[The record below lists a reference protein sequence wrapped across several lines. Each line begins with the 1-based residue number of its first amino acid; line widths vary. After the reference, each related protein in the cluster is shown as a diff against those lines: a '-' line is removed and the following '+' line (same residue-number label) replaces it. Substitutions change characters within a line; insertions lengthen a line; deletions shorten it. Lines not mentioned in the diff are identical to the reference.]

1 MPRILGPN
9 AATGI
14 SCCHFKL
21 RRGSLQGHIVPYMFS
36 YWHCQIDSSKRAVM
50 ADQIVITEKTSQ
62 AKDVRAAVG
71 SRYGDILPAEGHLF
85 DLLEPEDVVPAWKRW
100 SPILLRPE
108 GLYGTRPAEG
118 GNKAAK
124 LRAIREALRTA
135 KRVWLATDCDREG
148 QLIGQEILEHYDYRG
163 QVMRV
168 LFTAQDSQT
177 IRDAF
182 ARAKPNTEYARL
194 YAAAVARRQADQ
206 IYNLSL
212 TRTATVILGQGARRV
227 IGVGRVKTP
236 TLAIVCKRELEI
248 RNFVPLAYFEV
259 VATAK
264 VAGGQFQMRHA
275 PQDRIVRREIAQEI
289 VNLAQAFEGALG
301 VRVEDKR
308 QGPPKLHDL
317 PSLQKL
323 CSSRFGWPASKT
335 LAVAQELYDGQG
347 KKIITYPR
355 AEVRYL
361 PPSLITDV
369 PRIVAGLRVGQS
381 FSAIPVPEPPVIRK
395 GASGSFYDKG
405 LEGASHHAVIPNVNT
420 IDDLRKVWPR
430 LSSDEKKLFDVIA
443 RAYLAALM
451 PDFRY
456 RQTTATLDVHG
467 VTFRAAGRQPIDLG
481 WRAAFPDWQPA
492 DEKGDEAQL
501 LPPLR
506 NGETAQLQD
515 PKIEDKETRPPARYN
530 EGTLIEAM
538 QNAWRFVDDEVLRER
553 LKEAKGIGTPATRAE
568 IIGGLKKQGF
578 LIVQGKHIVPTE
590 TGLSLF
596 DVLKRADPALVD
608 PGVTAQLEYLL
619 DDVVVGK
626 QEMVGAI
633 DAVCNVA
640 QRIIGKLK
648 EGAAAGGPPLL
659 GAAGGNGPGTFPPTP
674 AMKRFADSLV
684 RQKGIKPPPGYKTSI
699 SICRKF
705 LNEHAPKKAAGET
718 PGNLEPK
725 PVSPAQMLYAKRIAQ
740 GKGIIIPDEAKANS
754 AAMSAWIDSNRGTKR
769 RKRGRKTA
777 YKPMVSIAPQSTAP
791 TKRSR
796 KRAAAATAAPPA
808 PAQPKS
814 VTGTPL
820 RIPYGNKEVALKL
833 GARYGSAGWYAPPG
847 VDLAAFSE
855 RGWL

>member
-1 MPRILGPN
+1 
-9 AATGI
+9 
-14 SCCHFKL
+14 
-21 RRGSLQGHIVPYMFS
+21 
-36 YWHCQIDSSKRAVM
+36 M

-71 SRYGDILPAEGHLF
+71 SHYGDILPAEGHLF
-85 DLLEPEDVVPAWKRW
+85 DLLEPEDVVPAWKSW

-108 GLYGTRPAEG
+108 GLYDTRPAKG

-124 LRAIREALRTA
+124 LKAIRDALRTA

-148 QLIGQEILEHYDYRG
+148 QLIGQEILEHYKYCG

-168 LFTAQDSQT
+168 LFTAQDAQT

-182 ARAKPNTEYARL
+182 GRAKPNTEYARL

-227 IGVGRVKTP
+227 IGIGRVKTP

-248 RNFVPLAYFEV
+248 RNFLPLAYYEV
-259 VATAK
+259 VAAAK

-275 PQDRIVRREIAQEI
+275 PQDRIVRRDIARDVVKAAEG
-289 VNLAQAFEGALG
+289 FEGALA

-335 LAVAQELYDGQG
+335 LEVAQELYDGQG

-361 PPSLITDV
+361 PQSLISDV

-381 FSAIPVPEPPVIRK
+381 FSAIPVPDPPVIRK
-395 GASGSFYDKG
+395 GASGTFYDKG
-405 LEGASHHAVIPNVNT
+405 LEGGSHHAVIPNVNT
-420 IDDLRKVWPR
+420 IDKLREVWPR

-443 RAYLAALM
+443 RAYLSAVM

-456 RQTTATLDVHG
+456 RQTTATLNVRG
-467 VTFRAAGRQPIDLG
+467 FEFRATGRQPIDLG
-481 WRAAFPDWQPA
+481 WRAAFPEWQPA

-506 NGETAQLQD
+506 NGETAQLED
-515 PKIEDKETRPPARYN
+515 PKIEEKETRPPPRYN

-578 LIVQGKHIVPTE
+578 LIAQGKHIVPTE

-596 DVLKRADPALVD
+596 GVLEQADPALVD
-608 PGVTAQLEYLL
+608 PGVTAQLECLL

-633 DAVCNVA
+633 DAVCDVA

-659 GAAGGNGPGTFPPTP
+659 GASVGNGASTYPPTP
-674 AMKRFADSLV
+674 AMKRFADSLS

-705 LNEHAPKKAAGET
+705 LSEHASKTADCETAGKL
-718 PGNLEPK
+718 NPK
-725 PVSPAQMLYAKRIAQ
+725 PVSPAQLLYAKKIAQ
-740 GKGIIIPDEAKANS
+740 RKGIIIPDNAKTNS
-754 AAMSAWIDSNRGTKR
+754 AAMSAWIDSNRGKTRHKHGPKAAYQSNVCRGGATSLR
-769 RKRGRKTA
+769 R
-777 YKPMVSIAPQSTAP
+777 
-791 TKRSR
+791 
-796 KRAAAATAAPPA
+796 
-808 PAQPKS
+808 QP
-814 VTGTPL
+814 
-820 RIPYGNKEVALKL
+820 R
-833 GARYGSAGWYAPPG
+833 R
-847 VDLAAFSE
+847 
-855 RGWL
+855 

>member
-1 MPRILGPN
+1 
-9 AATGI
+9 
-14 SCCHFKL
+14 
-21 RRGSLQGHIVPYMFS
+21 
-36 YWHCQIDSSKRAVM
+36 
-50 ADQIVITEKTSQ
+50 
-62 AKDVRAAVG
+62 
-71 SRYGDILPAEGHLF
+71 
-85 DLLEPEDVVPAWKRW
+85 
-100 SPILLRPE
+100 
-108 GLYGTRPAEG
+108 
-118 GNKAAK
+118 
-124 LRAIREALRTA
+124 
-135 KRVWLATDCDREG
+135 
-148 QLIGQEILEHYDYRG
+148 
-163 QVMRV
+163 MRV
-168 LFTAQDSQT
+168 LFTAQDPQT

-182 ARAKPNTEYARL
+182 GRAKPNADYASL

-212 TRTATVILGQGARRV
+212 TRTATVILGRGARGV

-236 TLAIVCKRELEI
+236 TLAIVCKRELDI
-248 RNFVPLAYFEV
+248 RHFVPIAYFEI

-275 PQDRIVRREIAQEI
+275 PQVRILKREVAKTVVNAAQC
-289 VNLAQAFEGALG
+289 FEGALG

-323 CSSRFGWPASKT
+323 CGSRFGWPASKT

-361 PPSLITDV
+361 PQSLISEV
-369 PRIVAGLRVGQS
+369 PKIVAGLRVGQS
-381 FSAIPVPEPPVIRK
+381 FNAIPVPEPPVIRR

-420 IDDLRKVWPR
+420 IDKLREVWPR

-456 RQTTATLDVHG
+456 RQTTATLDVRG
-467 VTFRAAGRQPIDLG
+467 FEFRASGRQPIDLG
-481 WRAAFPDWQPA
+481 WRAAFPEWQPA

-506 NGETAQLQD
+506 NGKTAQLQD
-515 PKIEDKETRPPARYN
+515 PKIEDKETRPPPRYN

-578 LIVQGKHIVPTE
+578 LIAQGKNIVPTE
-590 TGLSLF
+590 AGLSLF
-596 DVLKRADPALVD
+596 GVLRHADPALVD
-608 PGVTAQLEYLL
+608 PGVTAQLECLL

-633 DAVCNVA
+633 DAVCEVA
-640 QRIIGKLK
+640 ERIISKLK
-648 EGAAAGGPPLL
+648 ESAAAGVPSLL
-659 GAAGGNGPGTFPPTP
+659 GSAGGNGPGTYPPTP

-684 RQKGIKPPPGYKTSI
+684 RQKGIKPPPGYKASI

-705 LNEHAPKKAAGET
+705 LSDQAPKKSDGET
-718 PGNLEPK
+718 AGKLDPK
-725 PVSPAQMLYAKRIAQ
+725 PVSPAQLLYAKKLAQ
-740 GKGIIIPDEAKANS
+740 GKGLIIPDDARSNS
-754 AAMSAWIDSNRGTKR
+754 VAMSAWIEMNRGKKR
-769 RKRGRKTA
+769 RKLKCKTSNR
-777 YKPMVSIAPQSTAP
+777 PVG
-791 TKRSR
+791 
-796 KRAAAATAAPPA
+796 
-808 PAQPKS
+808 S
-814 VTGTPL
+814 V
-820 RIPYGNKEVALKL
+820 A
-833 GARYGSAGWYAPPG
+833 
-847 VDLAAFSE
+847 
-855 RGWL
+855 

>member
-1 MPRILGPN
+1 
-9 AATGI
+9 
-14 SCCHFKL
+14 
-21 RRGSLQGHIVPYMFS
+21 
-36 YWHCQIDSSKRAVM
+36 M

-85 DLLEPEDVVPAWKRW
+85 DLVEPEDVVPAWKRW

-148 QLIGQEILEHYDYRG
+148 QLIGQEILEHYNYRG

-182 ARAKPNTEYARL
+182 GRAKPNAEYSRL

-236 TLAIVCKRELEI
+236 TLAIVCRRELEI

-275 PQDRIVRREIAQEI
+275 PQDRIVKREIAQD
-289 VNLAQAFEGALG
+289 VVKVADGFEGALT

-323 CSSRFGWPASKT
+323 CSSRFGWPAGKT
-335 LAVAQELYDGQG
+335 LEVAQELYDGQG
-347 KKIITYPR
+347 KKVITYPR

-361 PPSLITDV
+361 PQSLISDV
-369 PRIVAGLRVGQS
+369 PRIVAGLRVGQA
-381 FSAIPVPEPPVIRK
+381 FSAIPVPDPPVIRRGPS
-395 GASGSFYDKG
+395 GAFYDKG
-405 LEGASHHAVIPNVNT
+405 LESASHHAVIPNINT
-420 IDDLRKVWPR
+420 IDKLREIWPR

-443 RAYLAALM
+443 RAYLSALM

-456 RQTTATLDVHG
+456 RQTSATIDVRG
-467 VTFRAAGRQPIDLG
+467 FEFRAVGRQPIDLG

-492 DEKGDEAQL
+492 DKKGDEAQL

-506 NGETAQLQD
+506 NGETAKLQD
-515 PKIEDKETRPPARYN
+515 LKIEDKETRPPPRYN

-538 QNAWRFVDDEVLRER
+538 QNAWRFVDDEILRER

-568 IIGGLKKQGF
+568 IIGGLKKQDF
-578 LIVQGKHIVPTE
+578 LIAQGKNVLPTE

-596 DVLKRADPALVD
+596 GVLKQADPALVD
-608 PGVTAQLEYLL
+608 PGVTAELECLL

-633 DAVCNVA
+633 DAVCDVA
-640 QRIIGKLK
+640 QRIIGKLT
-648 EGAAAGGPPLL
+648 EGATAGGPVLL
-659 GAAGGNGPGTFPPTP
+659 GVSVGNSASEYPPTP
-674 AMKRFADSLV
+674 AMKRFADGLS

-705 LNEHAPKKAAGET
+705 LSEHAPKKANGET
-718 PGNLEPK
+718 AGKLDPK
-725 PVSPAQMLYAKRIAQ
+725 PVSPAQLLYAKKIAQ
-740 GKGIIIPDEAKANS
+740 GKGLIIPDEAKTSS
-754 AAMSAWIDSNRGTKR
+754 ATMSAWIKSNRGKTR
-769 RKRGRKTA
+769 RKRVAKTTYQPKRSA
-777 YKPMVSIAPQSTAP
+777 EPQSTVPA
-791 TKRSR
+791 KR
-796 KRAAAATAAPPA
+796 T
-808 PAQPKS
+808 
-814 VTGTPL
+814 
-820 RIPYGNKEVALKL
+820 
-833 GARYGSAGWYAPPG
+833 
-847 VDLAAFSE
+847 
-855 RGWL
+855 